1 MDKEETNFGGN
12 NYAGNVLQVPC
23 I

>member
-1 MDKEETNFGGN
+1 MDKEATNFGGN